1 MQIILFLII
10 SFAISWTVAGR
21 LYTAG
26 GFEGAGPTAGIY
38 LFVMMTGPAIAAL
51 IMTLIYDR
59 DKFFSSLGLSGRS
72 PLKVISWSVIGW
84 VVAIVLVTYAALIA
98 ALAGPGFADPAA
110 SMAAQLEAGLAAQN
124 IDLEELPMSMEM
136 LVMIQF
142 AVNLPLGILIN
153 TFLLTFTEELGWRGW
168 LQPRLAFL
176 GFWPMCLLTGLI
188 WGIWHAPI
196 IVMGYN
202 YPGLPVLGP
211 ILMTVFCILLT
222 PYVALMRERGLTWAA
237 GAFHGAINA
246 VAGVSLLF
254 IASSDGWVWNG
265 IMGLGGFIVMAVGCA
280 IIWWWRNN
288 NPAKPISPVREAIPA
303 TSSPNDPPTPDTS
316 SSG

>member
-10 SFAISWTVAGR
+10 SFAVSWTVAGR

-26 GFEGAGPTAGIY
+26 GFEGAGATAGIY
-38 LFVMMTGPAIAAL
+38 LFVMMLGPAIGAL

-59 DKFFSSLGLSGRS
+59 SVFLSTLGLSGR
-72 PLKVISWSVIGW
+72 PALKVISWSAAGW
-84 VVAIVLVTYAALIA
+84 LAAILVVSIAALIA

-110 SMAAQLEAGLAAQN
+110 SMAAQLEASLAAQD
-124 IDLEELPMSMEM
+124 IDMADLPMPVET

-142 AVNLPLGILIN
+142 AVNLPLGIVIN

-176 GFWPMCLLTGLI
+176 GFWPMCLATGLI
-188 WGIWHAPI
+188 WGVWHAPI
-196 IVMGYN
+196 IAMGYN

-211 ILMTVFCILLT
+211 ILMTIFCVLLT

-254 IASSDGWVWNG
+254 IASSDGWIWNG
-265 IMGLGGFIVMAVGCA
+265 IMGLGGFIVMAAGCGL
-280 IIWWWRNN
+280 IWWWRRN
-288 NPAKPISPVREAIPA
+288 NPVTAASPAARSPDNPPPA
-303 TSSPNDPPTPDTS
+303 DTS

>member
-1 MQIILFLII
+1 MQVILFLII
-10 SFAISWTVAGR
+10 SFAVSWTVAGR
-21 LYTAG
+21 LYSAG
-26 GFEGAGPTAGIY
+26 AFEGAGPTAGIY

-59 DKFFSSLGLSGRS
+59 DRFFSSLGLSRR
-72 PLKVISWSVIGW
+72 PVLKVISWSAIGW
-84 VVAIVLVTYAALIA
+84 LSAILLVIMAALIA
-98 ALAGPGFADPAA
+98 ALAGPGFSDPAA

-124 IDLEELPMSMEM
+124 IDLEELPMSMET

-188 WGIWHAPI
+188 WGVWHAPI
-196 IVMGYN
+196 IAMGYN

-211 ILMTVFCILLT
+211 VLMTIFCVLLT

-254 IASSDGWVWNG
+254 VASSDGWIWNG
-265 IMGLGGFIVMAVGCA
+265 IMGIGGFIVMAIGCG
-280 IIWWWRNN
+280 IIWWWRGNN
-288 NPAKPISPVREAIPA
+288 PVREAIPE
-303 TSSPNDPPTPDTS
+303 TSSPKTPPTPDTS